1 MATQKG
7 QWNKDILISLLT
19 IALIIALIFY
29 DDGSYLVV
37 GAVAGVVVLAIWL
50 GRCFKR
56 ATPDDK
62 FHFFHAW
69 KIPDPTTR
77 GAIWLISAFDGVL
90 YSLQSAAIFA
100 LVEMTSKLSL
110 DVSGSLAATVAVVVM
125 AAATPA
131 GYWSYRRR
139 YKAIAGANGGRLLRY
154 VGESDLT
161 FREKCGLAIAAIAGV
176 IALSAAA
183 PLWLARFA

>member
-7 QWNKDILISLLT
+7 QRNKDLLISILT
-19 IALIIALIFY
+19 IALIIALLFY

-37 GAVAGVVVLAIWL
+37 GAVAGVVVLAVWL

-69 KIPDPTTR
+69 KIPDPATS
-77 GAIWLISAFDGVL
+77 GMIWLIAAFDGVL

-100 LVEMTSKLSL
+100 LVEMASKLSL

-139 YKAIAGANGGRLLRY
+139 YKAIAGANGDRLLRY
-154 VGESDLT
+154 AGESDLT
-161 FREKCGLAIAAIAGV
+161 FREKCGVALAIVCGV
-176 IALSAAA
+176 IALHVAM
-183 PLWLARFA
+183 LLRLIWFV